1 MATHTC
7 NIENVIY
14 DFPESLMYP
23 VYSTCSTMRPPPAS
37 FRFDNESCN
46 EKSFLALFHSISHVE
61 FIVPL
66 HLEETFYT
74 REFLKFLDSLK
85 FLS

>member
-1 MATHTC
+1 
-7 NIENVIY
+7 
-14 DFPESLMYP
+14 
-23 VYSTCSTMRPPPAS
+23 MRPPPPAS